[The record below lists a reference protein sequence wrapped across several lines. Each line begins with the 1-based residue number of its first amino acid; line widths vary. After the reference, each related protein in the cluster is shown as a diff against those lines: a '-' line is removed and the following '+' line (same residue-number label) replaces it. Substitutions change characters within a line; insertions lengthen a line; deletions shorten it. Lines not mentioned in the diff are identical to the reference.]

1 MGALA
6 ASSLLKKLVH
16 EKLPDTIKVDPE
28 LVVRESTA
36 QVRSTTRRPT
46 H

>member
-6 ASSLLKKLVH
+6 ASSLLKKLAN
-16 EKLPDTIKVDPE
+16 EKLPDSIKVDPE
-28 LVVRESTA
+28 LIMRESTG
-36 QVRSTTRRPT
+36 QVTPRVS